1 MKTLQIVR
9 MLAVCVTLMAPRVLP
24 GQSCSVPFDT
34 GTVKPSMWDSLV
46 TVLRS
51 FNPKGEAQRLGTLR
65 QRVQQLKDDKHE
77 LSDTLNTVIQ
87 QNSVPSW
94 LDARVKQI
102 PDVQNKA
109 LVLIDNIRSEA
120 DQGGLFVGDK
130 AFSDLSELLNK
141 KGHML
146 NQLCVLAQ
154 QPLPLNPSLRQQ
166 LQSLVNSLNLEVD
179 SLGKIDD
186 EIGTLIQ
193 KAHDEEVTAKTKQ
206 K

>member
-77 LSDTLNTVIQ
+77 LLGVFMYAKEKPPED
-87 QNSVPSW
+87 
-94 LDARVKQI
+94 
-102 PDVQNKA
+102 
-109 LVLIDNIRSEA
+109 IRIKPMGS
-120 DQGGLFVGDK
+120 
-130 AFSDLSELLNK
+130 
-141 KGHML
+141 
-146 NQLCVLAQ
+146 
-154 QPLPLNPSLRQQ
+154 R
-166 LQSLVNSLNLEVD
+166 
-179 SLGKIDD
+179 
-186 EIGTLIQ
+186 
-193 KAHDEEVTAKTKQ
+193 
-206 K
+206 